1 MFIVYETAASLI
13 GTFAVILLI
22 ASTTHKSSN
31 GRSTLFRAITNYV
44 RSTYFAFTPQSFD
57 LFGLI
62 IFASSA
68 TLTPDVCATQASQ
81 PNDIKTS
88 RVLEK
93 LHTGSADRRYDTYTG
108 MQCSV
113 PSKPKQPECSVELRT
128 R

>member
-1 MFIVYETAASLI
+1 MAGVPCF
-13 GTFAVILLI
+13 
-22 ASTTHKSSN
+22 
-31 GRSTLFRAITNYV
+31 GRLPTMYGVHTLP
-44 RSTYFAFTPQSFD
+44 SPPQSFD

-81 PNDIKTS
+81 PNNIKTS
-88 RVLEK
+88 KVLEK